1 MIIDSEESNPHRQ
14 PCQSCGEETA
24 EGSPFFFDR
33 HTVDAP
39 DGSRSYLC
47 SSCLV
52 RSRKKRGSWVETD
65 PEAAIARNALLSGTN
80 LMRWG

>member
-1 MIIDSEESNPHRQ
+1 MIIDLDESNPHRE

-24 EGSPFFFDR
+24 EGSPLFFDR

-47 SSCLV
+47 SSCV
-52 RSRKKRGSWVETD
+52 ARSRKKRRSRYETD
-65 PEAAIARNALLSGTN
+65 PEAAIAQNALLSGTN
-80 LMRWG
+80 LLR